1 MPLITR
7 VFLRTALVY
16 FVAALAVGTLDTLD
30 VVAPALRVAGLRPVY
45 FHLLMVGWVTQLI
58 IGVALWMFPKYS
70 SERPRGSDTLS
81 WVTYGLLNAGL
92 ILRALAE
99 PLLAGPGGAVW
110 GWLLAASAV
119 LQMLAGWL
127 FVANTW
133 PRVRER

>member
-16 FVAALAVGTLDTLD
+16 FVAALSVGAVDALDGVL
-30 VVAPALRVAGLRPVY
+30 PGLRVAGLRPVY

-58 IGVALWMFPKYS
+58 IGVALWMFPKHS
-70 SERPRGSDTLS
+70 TERPRGSDALS
-81 WVTYGLLNAGL
+81 WATFGLINTGL

-110 GWLLAASAV
+110 GWLLAASAL
-119 LQMLAGWL
+119 LQMAGGWL

-133 PRVRER
+133 QRVRER